1 MWQLGGKRRMSKK
14 SYIRKKKGVK
24 EQVSRI
30 FLLAALVA
38 VALIFQAVQPRF
50 LMLNNVM
57 NLLALSSIIGVLAL
71 GNMIL
76 MAAGEMSFSIGAQCT
91 VIGAVF
97 GKFLASRTSNNM
109 ILAILIGVAASV
121 AIGLFLALCTVKIG
135 VPTFVCTLAVATV
148 VDGCSQLLN
157 DGTTLYSKDWPSGFN
172 MMQARIGGILPVAV
186 VVFLVLAVVMHIL
199 YEKTRFGRHLYAVGS
214 NPTAANNSGI
224 SVPGMKVWAFVISSV
239 FCGFA
244 GMIAASY
251 NNSVSL
257 TMGAELLM
265 PAIAATMLSAT
276 FLQLGRYNVPGTV
289 LAAILM
295 VVIQNGVIS
304 AGYPIYVK
312 DIVQGALLTVAV
324 AIIAII
330 KEDGLPSVKLES

>member
-1 MWQLGGKRRMSKK
+1 MGKKT
-14 SYIRKKKGVK
+14 YIRKKKGVK
-24 EQVSRI
+24 EQLSRV
-30 FLLAALVA
+30 FLFIALIVIA
-38 VALIFQAVQPRF
+38 GIFQAVQTRF
-50 LMLNNVM
+50 LMVNNIM
-57 NLLALSSIIGVLAL
+57 NLLATSSIIGVLAL

-76 MAAGEMSFSIGAQCT
+76 MSAGEMSFSIGAQCT

-97 GKFLASRTSNNM
+97 GKLLAGETSNNLF
-109 ILAILIGVAASV
+109 LAFVLSVAASA
-121 AIGLFLALCTVKIG
+121 AIGLFLAFCTVKIG

-148 VDGCSQLLN
+148 IDGCTQLLN
-157 DGTTLYSKDWPSGFN
+157 DGTTLFSKFWPAGFN
-172 MMQARIGGILPVAV
+172 LMQMKIGRLVPVAV
-186 VVFLVLAVVMHIL
+186 IVFLCLAVITHVV
-199 YEKTRFGRHLYAVGS
+199 YEKTRFGRHMYAIGS

-224 SVPGMKVWAFVISSV
+224 SVTRMRVWAFVISSV
-239 FCGFA
+239 FFGFA

-257 TMGAELLM
+257 TMGSELML

-276 FLQLGRYNVPGTV
+276 FLQIGKYNVPGTV

-295 VVIQNGVIS
+295 IVIQNGVIS

-324 AIIAII
+324 AAIAMI
-330 KEDGLPSVKLES
+330 KEDGLPSVKLDS

>member
-1 MWQLGGKRRMSKK
+1 MGKKT
-14 SYIRKKKGVK
+14 YIRKKKGVK
-24 EQVSRI
+24 EQLSRV
-30 FLLAALVA
+30 FLFIALIVIA
-38 VALIFQAVQPRF
+38 GIFQAVQPRF
-50 LMLNNVM
+50 LMVNNIM
-57 NLLALSSIIGVLAL
+57 NLLATSSIIGVLAL

-76 MAAGEMSFSIGAQCT
+76 MSAGEMSFSIGAQCT

-97 GKFLASRTSNNM
+97 GRLLAGETSNNLF
-109 ILAILIGVAASV
+109 LAFVLSVAASA
-121 AIGLFLALCTVKIG
+121 AIGLFLAFCTVKIG

-148 VDGCSQLLN
+148 IDGCTQLLN
-157 DGTTLYSKDWPSGFN
+157 DGTTLFSKFWPAGFN
-172 MMQARIGGILPVAV
+172 LMQMKIGRLVPVAV
-186 VVFLVLAVVMHIL
+186 IVFLCLAVITHVV
-199 YEKTRFGRHLYAVGS
+199 YEKTRFGRHMYAIGS

-224 SVPGMKVWAFVISSV
+224 SVTRMRVWAFVISSV
-239 FCGFA
+239 FFGFA

-257 TMGAELLM
+257 TMGSELML

-276 FLQLGRYNVPGTV
+276 FLQIGKYNVPGTV

-295 VVIQNGVIS
+295 IVIQNGVIS

-324 AIIAII
+324 AAIAMI
-330 KEDGLPSVKLES
+330 KEDGLPSVKLDS

>member
-1 MWQLGGKRRMSKK
+1 MSKQA
-14 SYIRKKKGVK
+14 YIRKKKGIK
-24 EQVSRI
+24 EQLSRI
-30 FLLAALVA
+30 FLLIALVVIA
-38 VALIFQAVQPRF
+38 VIFQAVQPRF

-97 GKFLASRTSNNM
+97 GKFLASETSNNM
-109 ILAILIGVAASV
+109 VLAFFVGVAASA
-121 AIGLFLALCTVKIG
+121 AIGLFLAFLTVRIG
-135 VPTFVCTLAVATV
+135 VPTFVCTLAVATI

-157 DGTTLYSKDWPSGFN
+157 DGTTLYSRDWPDSFN
-172 MMQARIGGILPVAV
+172 LMQMRIGGVLPVAV
-186 VVFLVLAVVMHIL
+186 VVFLGLAVLMHVI

-224 SVPGMKVWAFVISSV
+224 SVPKMKVWAFVISSV

-276 FLQLGRYNVPGTV
+276 FLQLGKYNVPGTV

-295 VVIQNGVIS
+295 IVIQNGVIS

-312 DIVQGALLTVAV
+312 DIVQGALLTIAV

>member
-1 MWQLGGKRRMSKK
+1 MSKNT
-14 SYIRKKKGVK
+14 YVKKKTGIK
-24 EQVSRI
+24 DRLARI
-30 FLLAALVA
+30 FLLIALVVIA
-38 VALIFQAVQPRF
+38 MIFQIVQPRF

-57 NLLALSSIIGVLAL
+57 NLLATSSIVGVLAL

-76 MAAGEMSFSIGAQCT
+76 MSAGEMSFSIGAQCT
-91 VIGAVF
+91 VIAAVF
-97 GKFLASRTSNNM
+97 GKYLASPTSNNM
-109 ILAILIGVAASV
+109 LVSFLIAVVASA
-121 AIGLFLALCTVKIG
+121 AIGLVLAFFTVKIG
-135 VPTFVCTLAVATV
+135 VPTFVCTLALATV

-157 DGTTLYSKDWPSGFN
+157 NGTTLYSKDWPENFN
-172 MMQARIGGILPVAV
+172 VMQDRLLGVVPMAV
-186 VVFLVLAVVMHIL
+186 VVFLVLAIVTHVV

-214 NPTAANNSGI
+214 NPTAANNTGI
-224 SVPGMKVWAFVISSV
+224 SVPKMRVWAFVISSI

-251 NNSVSL
+251 NNSISL
-257 TMGAELLM
+257 TQGNELML

-276 FLQLGRYNVPGTV
+276 FLQIGKYNVPGVV

-295 VVIQNGVIS
+295 IVIQNGVIS

-312 DIVQGALLTVAV
+312 DIIQGIMLTIAV
-324 AIIAII
+324 AMIAII